1 MKGEFLSPEEMRK
14 VVADALSDFAKHDME
29 LLHVGVQEETL
40 SHRLAIYIERRLDGW
55 QVDCEYNRDLRQ
67 PKMNTE
73 GSGRIR
79 PDIIAHKR
87 NSPRNLL
94 VVEVKKTSH
103 TKQKIGAAR
112 TRVREFTSKWSKHP
126 RYCHGV
132 VLVFPVQ
139 RHEAKVVRCEW
150 FHRDGCGAMIGGDPT
165 TVTQNVSLS
174 KEPEL

>member
-1 MKGEFLSPEEMRK
+1 MTGDFLSPVQMRE
-14 VVADALSDFAKHDME
+14 VVAGALSDFAKHDME

-40 SHRLAIYIERRLDGW
+40 SHRLAIYIEQRLTGW
-55 QVDCEYNRDLRQ
+55 QVDCEYNRDLHH
-67 PKMNTE
+67 PKMNPE

-79 PDIIAHKR
+79 PDIIAHRR

-112 TRVREFTSKWSKHP
+112 TRVREFTGKWTKHP

-132 VLVFPVQ
+132 VMVFPVQ
-139 RHEAKVVRCEW
+139 RNETKIVRCDW
-150 FHRDGCGAMIGGDPT
+150 FHRDGCGALAGGDPT
-165 TVTQNVSLS
+165 TTTEHVLLIVNPQL
-174 KEPEL
+174 